1 MLGDKGMGVGADMI
15 TFNSQT
21 LKVSDKVSAGYQYP
35 SLDETEDI
43 EVVAASKIRDN
54 TYAYF

>member
-1 MLGDKGMGVGADMI
+1 MGVGADMI